1 MTMVEVSGK
10 PEVLRIA
17 RAKGVIRLRESTIKR
32 ILEERVEKGD
42 PLTVARVAAVMAV
55 KKTPE
60 IIPLC
65 HPIPV
70 TGVKVDFE
78 LRSREVEVVVEVKAV
93 ARTGVEMEALTGVTA
108 ALLAIWD
115 MVKAYEKDERG
126 QYPETEI
133 RGVKVLEKV
142 KGQPLSSDSR

>member
-1 MTMVEVSGK
+1 MVEVSGK